1 MEEKGSYIK
10 VEKLKKI
17 FRREYAL
24 KNINFEIKEKGLYL
38 FLGDNGSGKT
48 TLFKI
53 LSFILFPSEG
63 KIYYFNEET
72 NGKEDKFL
80 KNIGFS
86 THNPSLYPE
95 LTCYENL
102 EFASKFYDVKR
113 EKILELLDK
122 FEAIDYMNKKVKE
135 LSRGQLQ
142 RISLSKAILHD
153 PFFLFLDEP
162 FNSLDKRGVKILE
175 DFITENIERK
185 IIFVSS
191 HTYSDIFEKKK
202 KVFYLKKGE
211 IFKEE

>member
-1 MEEKGSYIK
+1 MEEKGSYIR
-10 VEKLKKI
+10 VEKLKKL
-17 FRREYAL
+17 FRKNYAL
-24 KNINFEIKEKGLYL
+24 KNISFEIKEKGLYL

-72 NGKEDKFL
+72 DGKEDKFL

-86 THNPSLYPE
+86 THNPFLYPE

-102 EFASKFYDVKR
+102 EFAGKFYDVKR
-113 EKILELLDK
+113 ERIFELSER
-122 FEAIDYMNKKVKE
+122 FGTAEYMKKKVKE

-142 RISLSKAILHD
+142 RISLIKAILHD
-153 PFFLFLDEP
+153 PLFLFLDEP

-175 DFITENIERK
+175 DFIIENLNKK

-191 HTYSDIFEKKK
+191 HTHSDIFEKKK
-202 KVFYLKKGE
+202 RIFYLKKGE
-211 IFKEE
+211 IIKQG